1 MSDGLNGWG
10 TTDTE
15 LPVSPLFCHLK
26 DQLSPGSPGL
36 KHLCPTRWTVRSGSV
51 DAVLTN

>member
-36 KHLCPTRWTVRSGSV
+36 KNTYVQLDGQF
-51 DAVLTN
+51 VLAQLMLF